1 MSAGSSGGFWGWGV
15 PGRPLLTWALPLGRL
30 RPHAVAGAG
39 CPFAFHQPVAINTVT
54 FPTYCIYVSEN
65 VCVAY
70 VMEQI

>member
-1 MSAGSSGGFWGWGV
+1 MGCAGQAAPDPGQEPCSSAGCV
-15 PGRPLLTWALPLGRL
+15 
-30 RPHAVAGAG
+30 PHAVDGAG
-39 CPFAFHQPVAINTVT
+39 CPFAFHQPMAINTVT